1 MLILAFSLLCAF
13 VFDWWWERRAGSP
26 NKAHARDY
34 FLVAKHEPAPIPF
47 CWRWLVPALCGTDPL
62 KWKKYN
68 RVALAATF
76 PALANLALLWG
87 LSPVQISAALVL
99 WGLVP
104 SIHQYPRR
112 YIVVADPIA
121 MLFVLFA
128 GSSAL
133 LYAKTGMAFHL
144 LLFIADCL
152 LAGAARESAPVFIA
166 AGTLNPLAL
175 IGLLGVGWWRKSC
188 PAPPDIA
195 HLSGSPL
202 KMFRTHGL
210 TKLTRGFEADWFWKI
225 GPAAIALI
233 SLDPRA
239 YAASLVGV
247 AEMLVAS
254 DKIRLLLHGLP
265 FLLLPAVAVTP
276 VALLP
281 LLLYFGLACSN
292 HWEA

>member
-1 MLILAFSLLCAF
+1 MLVLLFSLLCAF
-13 VFDWWWERRAGSP
+13 AFDWWWERRVTNTKEGHGREYLS
-26 NKAHARDY
+26 
-34 FLVAKHEPAPIPF
+34 VAKKDPVFTPF
-47 CWRWLVPALCGTDPL
+47 CWRWLVPTLCGTDPL
-62 KWKKYN
+62 KWKRYN
-68 RVALAATF
+68 RIALAVTF
-76 PALANLALLWG
+76 PVIADLALLWG
-87 LSPVQISAALVL
+87 LSPLQAAVVVLL

-112 YIVVADPIA
+112 YILVPDPIA

-144 LLFIADCL
+144 VLFIVDCL

-175 IGLLGVGWWRKSC
+175 IGLLGAGWWRKSC
-188 PAPPDIA
+188 PAPREVE
-195 HLSGSPL
+195 HLSGSPFKML
-202 KMFRTHGL
+202 KIHGVG
-210 TKLTRGFEADWFWKI
+210 KLIRGFEHDWVWKI
-225 GPAAIALI
+225 GPAAVSLV
-233 SLDPRA
+233 SLDLRA
-239 YAASLVGV
+239 YAALGVGITQM
-247 AEMLVAS
+247 ALGA

-265 FLLLPAVAVTP
+265 FILIPAVAVTP